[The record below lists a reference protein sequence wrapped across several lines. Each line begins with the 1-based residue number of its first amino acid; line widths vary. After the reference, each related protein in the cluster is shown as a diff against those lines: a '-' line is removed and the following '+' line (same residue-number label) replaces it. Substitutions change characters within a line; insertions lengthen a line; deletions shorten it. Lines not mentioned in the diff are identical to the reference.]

1 MTNRF
6 VRLYHKMRDR
16 FGGRRKLALAI
27 VGAWIAF
34 ELIAAA
40 AVAIAGKEW
49 MESRPARAQADRGGT
64 AVPIV
69 GTFRSGSIA
78 RF

>member
-6 VRLYHKMRDR
+6 VRHYQKLRDR
-16 FGGRRKLALAI
+16 LGGRRKLALAI

-49 MESRPARAQADRGGT
+49 IESGPARAQSDRGGT
-64 AVPIV
+64 TIFGASRP
-69 GTFRSGSIA
+69 GASIA